1 MTAPEESAAPAES
14 TPQNVWMN
22 FGPRCTNS
30 ETAEN
35 GLFSLSFSSGRPTV
49 RKGEDCYTFEGVA
62 SSPDEI
68 RTDYY
73 YHYKRNTLGL
83 KEEAT
88 WS

>member
-1 MTAPEESAAPAES
+1 MNALQESAAPAES
-14 TPQNVWMN
+14 TPENMRMN

-35 GLFSLSFSSGRPTV
+35 GPFSLSFSSGRPTV

-68 RTDYY
+68 HTDYY
-73 YHYKRNTLGL
+73 YYYKRDTLGL